1 MENDKLY
8 KTLLSGSANV
18 RDDCILFSLGNIN
31 GHVDQLRAGY
41 YGLYGGFCFGDR
53 NAEGEWIVEYVDN
66 MHLIVCHTQVDY
78 ILTRSCQRNF
88 ITVIRVLLGKKCD
101 TQHKL

>member
-1 MENDKLY
+1 MVIKNIILRVSSVYVPWSGLSDMANDKLY
-8 KTLLSGSANV
+8 KTFLSGSANV

-53 NAEGEWIVEYVDN
+53 NAEG
-66 MHLIVCHTQVDY
+66 
-78 ILTRSCQRNF
+78 
-88 ITVIRVLLGKKCD
+88 K
-101 TQHKL
+101 